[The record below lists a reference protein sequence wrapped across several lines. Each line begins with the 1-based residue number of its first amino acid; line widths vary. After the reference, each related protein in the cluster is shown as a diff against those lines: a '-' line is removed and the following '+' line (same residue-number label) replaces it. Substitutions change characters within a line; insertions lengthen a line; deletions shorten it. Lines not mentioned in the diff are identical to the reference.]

1 MASKPIELY
10 VFRAAQQLVVKP
22 PTMYGYGDI
31 GDVLVAY
38 LRGEKTALE
47 TIDTMALH
55 DQDYERARRP
65 APVRFAPSS
74 APRWRDCPGA
84 GNHPPRTGVERAEQ
98 PSCTK
103 CGRTRLAQCD
113 GNGRVQITNPNAKGY
128 CLTEGCPND

>member
-1 MASKPIELY
+1 MASEPMTVLY
-10 VFRAAQQLVVKP
+10 AARAIVGKP

-38 LRGEKTALE
+38 LRGEKTAEEAIE
-47 TIDTMALH
+47 TMTLH
-55 DQDYERARRP
+55 EQDYERARRP
-65 APVRFAPSS
+65 APVRLASS
-74 APRWRDCPGA
+74 TAPRWRDCPGA
-84 GNHPPRTGVERAEQ
+84 GDHPLRTGVERAEQ

-103 CGRTRLAQCD
+103 CGRARLAQCD